1 LLLFGI
7 KNTQNSSKLTFKF
20 FHVSDFKTKIDE
32 IYDKQCEN
40 KVNIRHLTVYQRKE
54 SLKNLENSILN
65 HRAEIEDALFLD
77 LRKSKIES
85 DSTEIFPVLAEI
97 RLFRKNLNRW
107 TKAKTVS
114 NNLLFFGSK
123 AQIQPEALGNC

>member
-1 LLLFGI
+1 M
-7 KNTQNSSKLTFKF
+7 
-20 FHVSDFKTKIDE
+20 SDFKTKIDE